1 MDVKLARIKKG
12 LTQTQL
18 CKMLKI
24 SKTTLVKIEKGNY
37 ECIKIGLA
45 KEIAKVLDST
55 VEELF
60 LND

>member
-45 KEIAKVLDST
+45 KEIAKMLDST
-55 VEELF
+55 VQELF